1 MTWYELL
8 LSLHILSAALWIGS
22 SLAITVISYRL
33 LAAGS
38 GPGLAGFA
46 PAAGWW
52 AGRAHPAASVV
63 LLVTA
68 GLMIADANLDIEL
81 WIVLAL
87 VGWLVAG
94 GLGGSMISPRA
105 KALED
110 DLTASGGALTD
121 SSRALA
127 GRLLLATRIE
137 LAILVLVVFDMV
149 AKPG

>member
-22 SLAITVISYRL
+22 SLAITVITYRL
-33 LAAGS
+33 LGAGS
-38 GPGLAGFA
+38 GPGLAGFV

-52 AGRAHPAASVV
+52 ASRAHPAASIV

-87 VGWLVAG
+87 VGWLIAG
-94 GLGGSMISPRA
+94 GLGGSMIGPRA
-105 KALED
+105 KELET
-110 DLTASGGALTD
+110 DLAQSGGTLTD
-121 SSRALA
+121 ASRAIA